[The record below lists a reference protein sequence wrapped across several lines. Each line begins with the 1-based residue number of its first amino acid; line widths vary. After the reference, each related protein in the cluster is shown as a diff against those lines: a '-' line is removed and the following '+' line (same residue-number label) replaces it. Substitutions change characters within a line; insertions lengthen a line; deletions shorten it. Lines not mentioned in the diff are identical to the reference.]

1 MSEKRDYY
9 EVLGVP
15 QTADE
20 QEIKRAFRRLARQ
33 YHPDVNKAA
42 DAETRFKEIN
52 EAYEILSDAQKR
64 GLYDRFGHAGV
75 DGSFSGQGPMDPFG
89 AGLGD
94 IFDTFESFFS
104 TMSGTPSRRRTRRG
118 ANLRYTLTLT
128 FEEAIFGC
136 EKEIEIP
143 RLETCSTCQGSGAEP
158 GTQPVRCPRCNGTG
172 EVRRRGA
179 LFNMIVMSTCEQC
192 RGEGTI
198 VSTPCHECQGQG
210 RARAVRHIV
219 AVVPPGVDERSQI
232 RLSGEG
238 EAGPLGGPRGDL
250 YIALRIKPHEHFHRQ
265 DNDILYELPINIA
278 QAALGA
284 EVTIPTLE
292 GEETLEI
299 QPGTQHGR
307 TYRLRGKG
315 VPYLRRNGRGD
326 QIVIVRVVVPTHLT
340 EEQCELL
347 EELAETLGE
356 EVGDGKR
363 SFVDRVRD
371 VFTG

>member
-1 MSEKRDYY
+1 MSAKRDYY
-9 EVLGVP
+9 EVLGIP
-15 QTADE
+15 RTADE
-20 QEIKRAFRRLARQ
+20 QEVKRAFRRLARQ

-52 EAYEILSDAQKR
+52 EAYEILSDAEKR
-64 GLYDRFGHAGV
+64 ALYDRFGHAGV
-75 DGSFSGQGPMDPFG
+75 DGSFGQGTMDPFG
-89 AGLGD
+89 GIGD

-104 TMSGTPSRRRTRRG
+104 AMSGTPSRRRARRG

-128 FEEAIFGC
+128 FEEAVFGC
-136 EKEIEIP
+136 EKEIEVP
-143 RLETCSTCQGSGAEP
+143 RLETCPVCQGSGAEP

-210 RARAVRHIV
+210 RARAVRRLV

-238 EAGPLGGPRGDL
+238 EAGLLGGPRGDL
-250 YIALRIKPHEHFHRQ
+250 YIALRIRPHEHFRRQ
-265 DNDILYELPINIA
+265 DNDIVYELPISIT
-278 QAALGA
+278 QASLGTN
-284 EVTIPTLE
+284 VVVPTLE
-292 GEETLEI
+292 GEETLHLD
-299 QPGTQHGR
+299 PGTQSGR

-315 VPYLRRNGRGD
+315 VPFLRRSGRGD

-340 EEQCELL
+340 EEQRQLL
-347 EELAETLGE
+347 EQLAETLNE
-356 EVGDGKR
+356 EMEGGKR